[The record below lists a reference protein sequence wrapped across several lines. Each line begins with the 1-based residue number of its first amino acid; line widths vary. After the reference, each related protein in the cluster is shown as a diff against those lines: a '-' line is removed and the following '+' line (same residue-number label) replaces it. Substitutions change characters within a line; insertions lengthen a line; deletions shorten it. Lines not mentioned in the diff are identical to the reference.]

1 MASPA
6 SLFTVPAQ
14 NAVSRKVLRLC
25 LIIYEDN
32 WDQLVMS
39 AAGNSTGRRVCEG
52 GPCAE
57 PEVQKV
63 EVAGP
68 RPWNKEAAGL
78 RPETAFLSPNLG
90 SFQDI
95 TVDSRVRQTQ
105 GARDIW
111 GLCPVMVP

>member
-1 MASPA
+1 M
-6 SLFTVPAQ
+6 
-14 NAVSRKVLRLC
+14 
-25 LIIYEDN
+25 
-32 WDQLVMS
+32 
-39 AAGNSTGRRVCEG
+39 CEG

-57 PEVQKV
+57 PEVQKGA
-63 EVAGP
+63 VAGL
-68 RPWNKEAAGL
+68 RLWNKEAAGL

-95 TVDSRVRQTQ
+95 TVDSGVRQTQ